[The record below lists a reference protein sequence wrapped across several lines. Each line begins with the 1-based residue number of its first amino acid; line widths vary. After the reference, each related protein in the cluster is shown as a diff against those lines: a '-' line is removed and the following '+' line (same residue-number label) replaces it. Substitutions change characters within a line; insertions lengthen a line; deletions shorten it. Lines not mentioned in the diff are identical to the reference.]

1 MEYSVENTS
10 LINKIIMVTG
20 ATSGIGKV
28 TADVLM
34 GMGATVILVG
44 RNSQKLT
51 GLVAEL
57 KQKHET
63 NQRVDSMLADLSSLS
78 QIKAL
83 ADTFHERYDHLDVLV
98 NNAGGMF
105 MQRQE
110 SPDGIELTFALNH
123 LNYFY
128 LTNLLL
134 DSLKNSPSARIVNVA
149 SKAHFGASLDFEDL
163 QLKKGY
169 SGFKAYGRSK
179 LANILFTKEL
189 ARRLNGTSVTVNALH
204 PGFVATNFGKGN
216 NGWFYKLIMPLF
228 TLAAISPE
236 EGAET
241 SIYLASSPEVEGKSG
256 LYFEQ
261 KKAVTPSP
269 QAQNMET
276 AAHLWNVSA
285 EMVNL

>member
-1 MEYSVENTS
+1 MENTS

>member
-1 MEYSVENTS
+1 M
-10 LINKIIMVTG
+10 TG
-20 ATSGIGKV
+20 V
-28 TADVLM
+28 
-34 GMGATVILVG
+34 
-44 RNSQKLT
+44 
-51 GLVAEL
+51 VAEL
-57 KQKHET
+57 KQKYAT
-63 NQRVDSMLADLSSLS
+63 NQRVDSMQADLSSLS

-83 ADTFHERYDHLDVLV
+83 SDTFHERYDHLDVLV

-110 SPDGIELTFALNH
+110 SPDGIELTFVLNH

-134 DSLKNSPSARIVNVA
+134 DSLKKSPSARIVNVA

-189 ARRLNGTSVTVNALH
+189 ARRLEGTSVTANALH

-241 SIYLASSPEVEGKSG
+241 SIYLASSPEVGDQSG
-256 LYFEQ
+256 LYFER
-261 KKAVTPSP
+261 KKAVSPSP

-276 AAHLWNVSA
+276 AARLWNVSA
-285 EMVNL
+285 EMVDL

>member
-1 MEYSVENTS
+1 
-10 LINKIIMVTG
+10 MVTG

-28 TADVLM
+28 TADVLV

-44 RNSQKLT
+44 RNPQKLT

-83 ADTFHERYDHLDVLV
+83 AYTFHERYDHLDVLV

-189 ARRLNGTSVTVNALH
+189 ARRLDGTSVTVNALH

>member
-1 MEYSVENTS
+1 LENRS
-10 LINKIIMVTG
+10 LESKIIMVTG

-28 TADVLM
+28 TADALV

-44 RNSQKLT
+44 RNPQKMNDV
-51 GLVAEL
+51 VAEL
-57 KQKHET
+57 RQKHQT
-63 NQRVDSMLADLSSLS
+63 HQRVDSMLADLSSLS
-78 QIKAL
+78 EIRAL
-83 ADTFHERYDHLDVLV
+83 SETVHQRYDQLDVLV

-105 MQRQE
+105 MKRME

-123 LNYFY
+123 LSYFY

-134 DSLKNSPSARIVNVA
+134 GLIKNSESGRIVNVA
-149 SKAHFGASLDFEDL
+149 SKAHMGASLDFEDL
-163 QLKKGY
+163 ELKKGY

-189 ARRLNGTSVTVNALH
+189 ARRLEDTVVTVNALH

-216 NGWFYKLIMPLF
+216 NGWFYKLVMPLF

-241 SIYLASSPEVEGKSG
+241 SIYLASSPDITGKSG

-261 KKAVTPSP
+261 KKAVNPSA
-269 QAQNMET
+269 QALDLKT
-276 AAHLWNVSA
+276 AARLWEVSA
-285 EMVNL
+285 EMVAKF